1 MEMLCAD
8 AGDTELAGEWR
19 HVTSVSRVMCDV
31 CRVTDWTVDK
41 REIYFAF
48 IIIVF

>member
-1 MEMLCAD
+1 MQMLEIPSL
-8 AGDTELAGEWR
+8 ELTGEWR
-19 HVTSVSRVMCDV
+19 HVTSVSRVTRDV